1 MSCFSSI
8 NTPPTTIGTPAA
20 SVFTPVCG
28 GGVTSET
35 YLSLSEV
42 RKCMQSKTLSLTE
55 AGQDRM
61 DKGMPLRKMD
71 FQAAGKKKS
80 GVVAALSRQFDGEN
94 KDPNANLGRA
104 KPKSETPKKSELFV
118 SLGRGEEIGRE
129 GAQSNATKLTN
140 FAQTDDYW
148 GVPKKAERTA
158 QSPAR
163 AVSPERPVVRA
174 PLAPKM
180 KSPAK
185 LKSPGRR
192 TNKKTKSVRKR
203 MLKRAMLEMGGAEV
217 RKEEDVGVGVGEVR
231 EERAAG
237 GLDGLRKRI
246 EGEIAGVREWAEPAA
261 AKLKAEVEMKVA
273 KGRVEVGEMVG
284 RAEVEGRKMAKVAR
298 SKVEGMSVAERGVY
312 ALFVVALL
320 FSVLTAGG
328 SGKVV
333 VVEEPVSF
341 AAIQEPSREPVAVAV
356 QEPAA
361 VVVEEPVVSTEVA
374 EAEES
379 ALPEMQLDV
388 TSAEESALPA
398 MQFDITSATISADSL
413 LSWTVAGPSV
423 TGKSK
428 VDVVVLVDDKVHYK
442 SPHGVPLFPDAGG
455 DSIEMTVDLLPLT
468 NGLHKFQVV
477 VAAAD
482 GDFYREASGN
492 FIHEPPLLAAVGIT
506 WPIHGEFVDSRGVS
520 VKFGT
525 ANMEHMAGGGEGLQV
540 ALSVDGERFE
550 LNFFEG
556 EISLDGLVAG
566 PHEVAMVVVD
576 GEGQPVGDGDRVA
589 FIVV

>member
-104 KPKSETPKKSELFV
+104 KPKSETPKKSELF
-118 SLGRGEEIGRE
+118 
-129 GAQSNATKLTN
+129 
-140 FAQTDDYW
+140 TDDYW

-312 ALFVVALL
+312 ALFIVALL

-374 EAEES
+374 GAEES
-379 ALPEMQLDV
+379 ALPEMQFDV

-492 FIHEPPLLAAVGIT
+492 FVHEPPLLAAVGIT